1 MKKLKKLINQ
11 ILDATENLIYSV
23 KYLPQILY
31 FGSLG
36 IILYEIIIEEFIPD
50 SLFIPFGIFFLYIT
64 VLAIKN
70 YGTKREFGG
79 KNKS

>member
-70 YGTKREFGG
+70 YGKKREFGG

>member
-1 MKKLKKLINQ
+1 MEKLKKLINQ

-50 SLFIPFGIFFLYIT
+50 SLLIPFGIFFLYIT

>member
-50 SLFIPFGIFFLYIT
+50 SLLIPFGIFFLYIT